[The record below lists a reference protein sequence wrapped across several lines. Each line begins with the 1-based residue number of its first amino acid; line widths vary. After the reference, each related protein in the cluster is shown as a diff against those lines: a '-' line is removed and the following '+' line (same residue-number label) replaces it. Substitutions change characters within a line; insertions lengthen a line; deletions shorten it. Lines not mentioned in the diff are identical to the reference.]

1 MSESVANPI
10 IQRELVGL
18 VTSRRALGVQI
29 ALAATFVGLVMLRWP
44 TDARVGLSGARSFDV
59 FRVFGYGLL
68 TSLLLF
74 VPAFPAASIVKERN
88 KGTLALLFNSPLSP
102 LAIYIGKFIGVF
114 TFVSMLLILS
124 LPAVAACYAM
134 GGIGLWSEIGRLYLV
149 LLAMLAQYVAV
160 GLWISARTGSPD
172 AAMRITYLTIVGL
185 AAVTLIP
192 NLFYQGQTGL
202 IATLCDWVR
211 CVSPIAAVMEILGHG
226 SVGSQGLIGDGTI
239 AYRFLL
245 LSPILTL
252 FFAATTI
259 SRLNYRIFDRSRS
272 QGRIT
277 DDQSTSVKVARG
289 MFYLV
294 DPQRRKAGIGL
305 INPVFV
311 KEFRTRRFGRMHWIL
326 RLVSLCAVV
335 SVLLAFVTTVQ
346 SEVWGARTIGG
357 IMVLLQLLLVLLL
370 VPSTSAGLIATERES
385 GGWVLLQMT
394 PLSSLRIVSGKLWSA
409 IVTVGAVLLGTLP
422 GYLVL
427 IWINPDL
434 EYEVRQV
441 LISLGFAAILAVTVS
456 AFVSSLFRRTAAA
469 TATAYGVLIAI
480 FIGTLLVWLG
490 RDAPFGFATVRAALI
505 INPVAAAMAE
515 MKVAGFEPYDLV
527 PIAWWVSGG
536 LSLACL
542 VGLAVRIAQISRP
555 S

>member
-1 MSESVANPI
+1 MSDTAFNPI
-10 IQRELVGL
+10 IQRELIGL
-18 VTSRRALGVQI
+18 VSSRKAMAVQI
-29 ALAATFVGLVMLRWP
+29 VLAVTFVGLVALRWP
-44 TDARVGLSGARSFDV
+44 TDARVDLSGSRSIDV

-68 TSLLLF
+68 TALLLF

-102 LAIYIGKFIGVF
+102 LSIYLGKFIGVF
-114 TFVSMLLILS
+114 AFVAMLLFLS
-124 LPAVAACYAM
+124 LPAVAACFAM

-149 LLAMLAQYVAV
+149 LIAMLAQYVAV

-172 AAMRITYLTIVGL
+172 AAMRITYLAIVVL

-192 NLFYQGQTGL
+192 HLFYQGQTGIL
-202 IATLCDWVR
+202 ANVVDWIR
-211 CVSPIAAVMEILGHG
+211 CVSPISAVMEVMGHG
-226 SVGSQGLIGDGTI
+226 SVGSQGLIGDGTV
-239 AYRFLL
+239 AYRFLI

-252 FFAATTI
+252 YFAVTTV
-259 SRLNYRIFDRSRS
+259 SRLNYKIFDRSRS

-277 DDQSTSVKVARG
+277 DEQSTGVKVARG
-289 MFYLV
+289 LFFLV
-294 DPQRRKAGIGL
+294 DPQRRKKGIGW

-326 RLVSLCAVV
+326 RLVCLCAIV
-335 SVLLAFVTTVQ
+335 SVALAFVTTVQ

-370 VPSTSAGLIATERES
+370 VPSTTAGLIAAERES

-394 PLSSLRIVSGKLWSA
+394 PLSATRIVSGKLWSA
-409 IVTVGAVLLGTLP
+409 IVTVGAILLGTMP

-434 EYEVRQV
+434 SYEVRQV
-441 LISLGFAAILAVTVS
+441 LISLGFAAVLSVTVS

-490 RDAPFGFATVRAALI
+490 RDAPFGYSTVRTALL
-505 INPVAAAMAE
+505 INPVAAALSE
-515 MKVAGFEPYDLV
+515 MKVSGFESYDLV
-527 PIAWWVSGG
+527 PITWWISGG
-536 LSLACL
+536 ISLLCL
-542 VGLAVRIAQISRP
+542 IGLGIRIARITRAT
-555 S
+555 